1 MKKNLFTLIL
11 FVLSSLFATAQ
22 NYLPF
27 EQVRKYTKLQTANKY
42 DSSLKY
48 LTNRLGAEIHYLYP
62 LYQAIGWEE
71 KFKTSM
77 GEKSFNAS
85 FSDMLSFA
93 GDYHQ
98 AIAYQEKNY
107 DSLSADAIDH
117 IADTISKL
125 KNIQSAPAKASIISN
140 APHYRV
146 IMINESHA

>member
-22 NYLPF
+22 DYLPF

-98 AIAYQEKNY
+98 AIAYQEKVK
-107 DSLSADAIDH
+107 DEFFDELRSCVD
-117 IADTISKL
+117 KL
-125 KNIQSAPAKASIISN
+125 ELQVDDREWYLPK
-140 APHYRV
+140 YR
-146 IMINESHA
+146 ELLFLR